1 MAEETKEQEESQEGG
16 GGKKKLIIILVAVLL
31 LLGGG
36 GAAAYKFLVLDKQK
50 EQENKKEKKAEK
62 IVEELK
68 NIEDLGVTFDVGTFI
83 VNLQDKDADRY
94 LKVTIVLDVQDDKVK
109 AELEKRLPQVKDAI
123 TTLLFTK
130 SSQELRTAE
139 GIEELKEQ
147 ILKRVNAILPIGGV
161 KNVYFTDFVIQTA

>member
-1 MAEETKEQEESQEGG
+1 MAEEAKEQQEEVQG
-16 GGKKKLIIILVAVLL
+16 GGKKKLFIILGIVLVLL
-31 LLGGG
+31 AAG
-36 GAAAYKFLVLDKQK
+36 GAAAYKFLVLDKEK
-50 EQENKKEKKAEK
+50 EKQEKEKKAEK
-62 IVEELK
+62 IVEDIK
-68 NIEDLGVTFDVGTFI
+68 NIEDLGVQFDVGTFI

-94 LKVTIVLDVQDDKVK
+94 LKITIVLDAQDEKVK

-130 SSQELRTAE
+130 TSQDLRTTE
-139 GIEELKEQ
+139 GIEELKEE

>member
-1 MAEETKEQEESQEGG
+1 MAQEANELQEKKGS
-16 GGKKKLIIILVAVLL
+16 KKKLIIILLLFLL
-31 LLGGG
+31 LLGAG
-36 GAAAYKFLVLDKQK
+36 GAVAYKFLVLDKQK
-50 EQENKKEKKAEK
+50 EAQEKEKKAEK
-62 IVEELK
+62 VVDEIK
-68 NIEDLGVTFDVGTFI
+68 NIEDIGVQFDVGTFI

-94 LKVTIVLDVQDDKVK
+94 LKITIVLDVQDEKIK

-130 SSQELRTAE
+130 SSKELRTAE
-139 GIEELKEQ
+139 GIEELKEE

>member
-1 MAEETKEQEESQEGG
+1 MAEETKEQEQQK
-16 GGKKKLIIILVAVLL
+16 GGKKKLVIILVLVLL

-36 GAAAYKFLVLDKQK
+36 GAAAYKFLVLDKKQ
-50 EQENKKEKKAEK
+50 EQKKEKKAEK
-62 IVEELK
+62 IVDEIK
-68 NIEDLGVTFDVGTFI
+68 NIEDIGVQFDVGTFI
-83 VNLQDKDADRY
+83 VNLQDRDADRY
-94 LKVTIVLDVQDDKVK
+94 LKITIVLDVQDDKIK

-130 SSQELRTAE
+130 TSNDLRTPE
-139 GIEELKEQ
+139 GIEELKEE

>member
-1 MAEETKEQEESQEGG
+1 MAEETKEQQAGKS
-16 GGKKKLIIILVAVLL
+16 KKKLIVIILLL
-31 LLGGG
+31 FLLIAGG

-50 EQENKKEKKAEK
+50 EQKKEKKAEK
-62 IVEELK
+62 IVEEIK
-68 NIEDLGVTFDVGTFI
+68 NVEDLGVQFDVGTFI

-94 LKVTIVLDVQDDKVK
+94 LKITIVLDVQDEKIK

-130 SSQELRTAE
+130 TSNDLRTPE
-139 GIEELKEQ
+139 GIEELKEE

>member
-1 MAEETKEQEESQEGG
+1 MAENEKEQEESQG
-16 GGKKKLIIILVAVLL
+16 GGKKKLLLILIVLL
-31 LLGGG
+31 LLVGAGGG
-36 GAAAYKFLVLDKQK
+36 AAYKFLVLDKQQK
-50 EQENKKEKKAEK
+50 EEEKKEKKAQK
-62 IVEELK
+62 IVEEIK
-68 NIEDLGVTFDVGTFI
+68 NIEDLGVQFDVGTFI

-94 LKVTIVLDVQDDKVK
+94 LKITIVLDVQDEKVK

-130 SSQELRTAE
+130 TSHELRTPE
-139 GIEELKEQ
+139 GIEELKEE

>member
-1 MAEETKEQEESQEGG
+1 MAEETKEQEQTKG
-16 GGKKKLIIILVAVLL
+16 GGKKKLILFLVLILL
-31 LLGGG
+31 LVGGG

-50 EQENKKEKKAEK
+50 EQKKEKKAQK
-62 IVEELK
+62 IVDEIK
-68 NIEDLGVTFDVGTFI
+68 NIEDLGVPFDVGTFI

-94 LKVTIVLDVQDDKVK
+94 LKVTIVLDAQDEKIK
-109 AELEKRLPQVKDAI
+109 AELEKRLPQIKDAI

-130 SSQELRTAE
+130 SSNDIRTPE
-139 GIEELKEQ
+139 GIEELKEE

>member
-1 MAEETKEQEESQEGG
+1 MAQEAKEQQEEQS
-16 GGKKKLIIILVAVLL
+16 GGKKKLIIIILLVLI

-50 EQENKKEKKAEK
+50 EEQKEKKAQK
-62 IVEELK
+62 IVEEIK
-68 NIEDLGVTFDVGTFI
+68 NVEDLGVQFDVGTFI

-94 LKVTIVLDVQDDKVK
+94 LKITIVLDVQDEKIK

-130 SSQELRTAE
+130 SSSQLRTAE
-139 GIEELKEQ
+139 GIEELKEE

>member
-1 MAEETKEQEESQEGG
+1 MAEEAKEQQEESKG
-16 GGKKKLIIILVAVLL
+16 GGKKKLLIIGLVLLL

-50 EQENKKEKKAEK
+50 ADEEKEKKAEK
-62 IVEELK
+62 IVEDIK
-68 NIEDLGVTFDVGTFI
+68 NIEDIGVQFDVGTFI

-94 LKVTIVLDVQDDKVK
+94 LKITIVLDAQDEKVK

-130 SSQELRTAE
+130 TSSELRTAE
-139 GIEELKEQ
+139 GIEELKEE

>member
-1 MAEETKEQEESQEGG
+1 MAEEANEQQEKK
-16 GGKKKLIIILVAVLL
+16 GGKKKLIIILVVLL
-31 LLGGG
+31 VVLGAAGG
-36 GAAAYKFLVLDKQK
+36 AAYKFLVLDKKK
-50 EQENKKEKKAEK
+50 EAKEKEKKAEK
-62 IVEELK
+62 VVDEIKNVED
-68 NIEDLGVTFDVGTFI
+68 IGVQFDVGTFI

-94 LKVTIVLDVQDDKVK
+94 LKITIVLDVQDDKIK

-130 SSQELRTAE
+130 SSKELRTAE
-139 GIEELKEQ
+139 GIEELKEE

>member
-1 MAEETKEQEESQEGG
+1 MAEEAKEQQEESKG
-16 GGKKKLIIILVAVLL
+16 GGKKKLLIIGLVLLL

-50 EQENKKEKKAEK
+50 AAKEKEKKAEK
-62 IVEELK
+62 IVDDIK
-68 NIEDLGVTFDVGTFI
+68 NIEDIGVQFDVGTFI

-94 LKVTIVLDVQDDKVK
+94 LKITIVLDAQDEKVK

-130 SSQELRTAE
+130 TSSELRTAE
-139 GIEELKEQ
+139 GIEELKEE

>member
-1 MAEETKEQEESQEGG
+1 MAEEAKEQQEESKG
-16 GGKKKLIIILVAVLL
+16 GGKKKLFIIGLVLLL

-50 EQENKKEKKAEK
+50 ADEEKEKKAEK
-62 IVEELK
+62 IVEDIK
-68 NIEDLGVTFDVGTFI
+68 NIEDIGVQFDVGTFI

-94 LKVTIVLDVQDDKVK
+94 LKITIVLDAQDEKVK

-130 SSQELRTAE
+130 TSSELRTAE
-139 GIEELKEQ
+139 GIEELKEE

>member
-1 MAEETKEQEESQEGG
+1 MAEEAKEQQAEPKKS
-16 GGKKKLIIILVAVLL
+16 KKKLIIILVLL
-31 LLGGG
+31 LLVLGGG

-50 EQENKKEKKAEK
+50 DQKAKEKKAEK
-62 IVEELK
+62 IVEDIK
-68 NIEDLGVTFDVGTFI
+68 NVEDLGVTFDVGTFI

-94 LKVTIVLDVQDDKVK
+94 LKISIVLDVQDDKIK

-130 SSQELRTAE
+130 SSSQLRTAE
-139 GIEELKEQ
+139 GIEELKEE